1 MSNNIFNE
9 EQRNYEDVHIPEELD
24 FIVRKTLKQAKV
36 RKYKKIMYKPIIAS
50 VAAIVI
56 FIISVNIS
64 PTVANAVSSIPGLSR
79 LVQLVKFDKGFDN
92 AVSEGL
98 AQDINFVQEK
108 NGVKLKVTTAVGDWQ
123 RLWIGYEIE
132 GLEKFDVSVE
142 ILDDNGEIPHGMES
156 GNLKDNKSGY
166 TIIFFQEFHK
176 NFTLRY
182 KLYKR
187 DEDRSTA
194 SLEERKEYKEAENIV
209 VFDVPINL
217 DSNIFN
223 SPLREIEVTDTTL
236 ETSIGNIKVKR
247 LETSKTRIGIYFQLE
262 SNKYDFMSF
271 KNPRLVDNKGNSYE
285 LSNFYMSGLNTDGF
299 HRIEMQGEIKD
310 DVKSLELQFDGIY
323 YAPKNERTLILDLKN
338 RKVEPNYYGFTI
350 DSMNDN
356 SIVLA
361 AKGVEIVSINDVL
374 DNNDKVILRC
384 EGVSARSDEIS
395 NEVKVYLDLYDFEI
409 DEIKVDIPW
418 ILKDKAP
425 GGQIKLINRQ

>member
-123 RLWIGYEIE
+123 RLWIGHEIE

-187 DEDRSTA
+187 DEERGTA
-194 SLEERKEYKEAENIV
+194 SLEERKEYKEAENIA

-271 KNPRLVDNKGNSYE
+271 KNPRLVDNKGNIYE

-409 DEIKVDIPW
+409 DKIQVDIPW

-425 GGQIKLINRQ
+425 GGQIKLINR